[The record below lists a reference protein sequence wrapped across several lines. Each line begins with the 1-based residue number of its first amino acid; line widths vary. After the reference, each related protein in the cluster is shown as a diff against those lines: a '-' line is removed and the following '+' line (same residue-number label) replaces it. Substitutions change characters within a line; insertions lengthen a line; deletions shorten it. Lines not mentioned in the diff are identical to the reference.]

1 MSKRVLLAGLFH
13 ETHTFLSGRMGL
25 GEFEVR
31 VGGELLTAEGD
42 GSPLAGV
49 LSVAREASWDVVPVI
64 DLRATPGPTVAD
76 EVVDRFWRE
85 FVAAVDREQAR
96 GIDGV
101 YLVLHGAMVSESCL
115 DVEGE
120 LLERI
125 RDPLGDAIPVCG
137 VLDLHGNISERM
149 ARFSHGFVAYRENP
163 HADACQ
169 AAKDGALLLDRLLRT
184 GERPVTVFEHPPLMW
199 PPPGTGTAFEPMRSL
214 ETAAREIERAHRDI
228 LAVNVFGGFSFAD
241 TPDTGVSFTATTV
254 GDPEVAQRELRRL
267 CDLAWQLR
275 ERGLVREEALAG
287 VMELLKRS
295 ENGGWRM
302 QNGEW
307 RMENGEWRM
316 ESRPAESS
324 AGDSTAFNSPSSSP
338 PGPIVIA
345 EPSDNIGGGAP
356 GDGTALLR
364 AFVESAIPNC
374 AVAIN
379 DPAAVAALRDVAPG
393 GRVTLE
399 IGGRGSPLSGE
410 PVRLEVEFVS
420 RSDGRF
426 ELEDKQSHLASM
438 CGSHFDMGPCAVV
451 RHGGVTILL
460 TSRKTP
466 PFDLGQWRS
475 QGIDPEKLFA
485 IGVKAA
491 VAHRRVYDRIA
502 SQHITVDTPGPCSSR
517 LERFPFRHVRRPIF
531 PLDP

>member
-1 MSKRVLLAGLFH
+1 MAKRVLLAGLFH

-25 GEFEVR
+25 SEFEIR

-49 LSVAREASWDVVPVI
+49 LSVACDAGWEVIPVI

-76 EVVDRFWRE
+76 EVVERFWQE
-85 FVAAVDREQAR
+85 FVAAVDRERAR

-125 RDPLGDAIPVCG
+125 RQLLGESIPVCG
-137 VLDLHGNISERM
+137 VLDLHGNISERT
-149 ARFSHGFVAYRENP
+149 AQFSHGFVAYRENP

-184 GERPVTVFEHPPLMW
+184 GERPVTVWEHPPLMW

-214 ETAAREIERAHRDI
+214 EAAAREIERAHRDI

-254 GDPEVAQRELRRL
+254 GDPEVACRELRRL
-267 CDLAWQLR
+267 SDLAWQLR
-275 ERGLVREEALAG
+275 ERGLVREETLESVIAT
-287 VMELLKRS
+287 LKR
-295 ENGGWRM
+295 
-302 QNGEW
+302 
-307 RMENGEWRM
+307 
-316 ESRPAESS
+316 
-324 AGDSTAFNSPSSSP
+324 DDSPSTTQR
-338 PGPIVIA
+338 GPIVIA

-364 AFVESAIPNC
+364 AFVEHAIPNC

-379 DPAAVAALRDVAPG
+379 DPAAVAALRDVATG

-399 IGGRGSPLSGE
+399 IGGRGSPLSSG

-420 RSDGRF
+420 RSDGQF

-438 CGSHFDMGPCAVV
+438 CGSYFDMGPCAVV
-451 RHGGVTILL
+451 RHGEVTILL

-475 QGIDPEKLFA
+475 QGIEPEKLFA

>member
-1 MSKRVLLAGLFH
+1 MAKRVLLAGLFH

-25 GEFEVR
+25 AEFEVR
-31 VGGELLTAEGD
+31 VGGELLGAEGD

-49 LSVAREASWDVVPVI
+49 LSVARGAGWEVIPVI

-76 EVVDRFWRE
+76 DVVERFWRE

-125 RDPLGDAIPVCG
+125 RHLIGDSIPVCG
-137 VLDLHGNISERM
+137 VLDLHGNISERT
-149 ARFSHGFVAYRENP
+149 AQFSHGFVAYRENP

-184 GERPVTVFEHPPLMW
+184 GERPVTVWEHPPLMW

-214 ETAAREIERAHRDI
+214 EAAAREIERAHSDI
-228 LAVNVFGGFSFAD
+228 MAVNVFGGFSFAD

-254 GDPEVAQRELRRL
+254 GDPEVARRELRRL
-267 CDLAWQLR
+267 SDLAWQLR
-275 ERGLVREEALAG
+275 ERGLVREEALESVIAT
-287 VMELLKRS
+287 LKEGHS
-295 ENGGWRM
+295 
-302 QNGEW
+302 Q
-307 RMENGEWRM
+307 
-316 ESRPAESS
+316 
-324 AGDSTAFNSPSSSP
+324 STTQR
-338 PGPIVIA
+338 GPIVIA

-364 AFVESAIPNC
+364 AFIEHAIPNC

-393 GRVTLE
+393 SRITLE

-420 RSDGRF
+420 RSDGQF

-475 QGIDPEKLFA
+475 QGIEPEKLFA